1 MDRQEYTL
9 EEISYSRKEH
19 CRIMDKV
26 LNVWF
31 KDPKTLNFVAPSFSF
46 PFQFKKWK
54 SKFYKSEATE
64 LTTIILKKG
73 NWIIGHLSIALK
85 NKTGNLFNLFIDPIY
100 RNKGLAIKMINEI
113 ESFGYNE
120 GVREFSVSITPR
132 NKAAITLFNKLKYK
146 EKDKKS
152 VGMVRMLKTI
162 DG

>member
-1 MDRQEYTL
+1 MDKREYTL

-26 LNVWF
+26 LNDWF
-31 KDPKTLNFVAPSFSF
+31 NDPKTLNFVAPSFSF

-113 ESFGYNE
+113 ESFGYSI
-120 GVREFSVSITPR
+120 GAREFNVKITSK
-132 NKAAITLFNKLKYK
+132 NKAAIALFNKLNYK
-146 EKDKKS
+146 EKNKKS
-152 VGMVRMLKTI
+152 LGLIRMLKTI
-162 DG
+162 